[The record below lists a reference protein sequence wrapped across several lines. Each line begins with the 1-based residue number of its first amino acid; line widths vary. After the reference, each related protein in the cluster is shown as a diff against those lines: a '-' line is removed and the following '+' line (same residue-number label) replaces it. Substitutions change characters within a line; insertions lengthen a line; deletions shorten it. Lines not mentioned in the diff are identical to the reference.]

1 MTSRELS
8 PQTEQCLASVVAS
21 GLFPSAEAAL
31 EAAIEALR
39 EKTRRF
45 SDRLKVAQAH
55 YTAEADQDLVQTR
68 DQDKLI

>member
-39 EKTRRF
+39 EKPRRF
-45 SDRLKVAQAH
+45 SDRL
-55 YTAEADQDLVQTR
+55 
-68 DQDKLI
+68 